1 MKNIIIISLGLLVL
15 LTTGCV
21 TKATHEATLA
31 ELGKTKDL
39 LVTAN
44 SKISKQSD
52 DIEAQKLEISKNLK
66 EISKTKDLLAAAQ
79 SKIDRQK
86 EKMKSQQLE
95 IEKNINEISKTR
107 NELLELGENK
117 LSLQKELEVSQELLN
132 SSEAKLETMRKIEA
146 ETKKRNEIYAH
157 FVNELQ
163 KMIDGGQLTVSI
175 EKGRI
180 VINLPDNVLF
190 ATGRSSVNPEGQVAL
205 KQVASVLKE
214 FSNRRFQVE
223 GHTDNVPIK
232 SARYPS
238 NWELSTARALNVVHL
253 MIKEGVDAK
262 NISAS
267 GFGEFQPRA
276 DNETKEGRALNRRIE
291 IIMLPN
297 LEILSNELP
306 KVIN

>member
-1 MKNIIIISLGLLVL
+1 LKITGDIMKNIIIISLGLMAL

-21 TKATHEATLA
+21 TKGTHEATLM
-31 ELGKTKDL
+31 ELGKTKDSL
-39 LVTAN
+39 TTAN
-44 SKISKQSD
+44 SKIDQQNEF
-52 DIEAQKLEISKNLK
+52 IESQKLEINKNL
-66 EISKTKDLLAAAQ
+66 
-79 SKIDRQK
+79 
-86 EKMKSQQLE
+86 
-95 IEKNINEISKTR
+95 NEISNTKS
-107 NELLELGENK
+107 ELEELDKNK
-117 LSLQKELEVSQELLN
+117 SKLQKELEDSQALLN
-132 SSEAKLETMRKIEA
+132 ASQSQLKTMREIEA
-146 ETKKRNEIYAH
+146 ETKKRNEIYAR
-157 FVNELQ
+157 FVKELQ

-190 ATGRSSVNPEGQVAL
+190 ATGHSIVNPEGQIAL
-205 KQVASVLKE
+205 KQIAAVLKE
-214 FSNRRFQVE
+214 FSDRSFQVE
-223 GHTDNVPIK
+223 GHTDNVPMK
-232 SARYPS
+232 SSRYPS

-253 MIKEGVDAK
+253 MIEEGVDAK

-306 KVIN
+306 KLIN

>member
-1 MKNIIIISLGLLVL
+1 MKNIIIISLGLVAL

-21 TKATHEATLA
+21 TKGTHEATLA
-31 ELGKTKDL
+31 ELGKTKDS
-39 LVTAN
+39 LVTAR
-44 SKISKQSD
+44 
-52 DIEAQKLEISKNLK
+52 
-66 EISKTKDLLAAAQ
+66 
-79 SKIDRQK
+79 SKIDKQSEDIK
-86 EKMKSQQLE
+86 AQQLE
-95 IEKNINEISKTR
+95 IEQNLEQISKT
-107 NELLELGENK
+107 NSELSKLEENK
-117 LSLQKELEVSQELLN
+117 LALQKDLAASQELLN
-132 SSEAKLETMRKIEA
+132 SSEAQLETMRQIEA
-146 ETKKRNEIYAH
+146 ETKKRNEIYAR

-190 ATGRSSVNPEGQVAL
+190 ATGHSNVNPEGKEAL
-205 KQVASVLKE
+205 KQIAAVLKE
-214 FSNRRFQVE
+214 FSDRSFQVE
-223 GHTDNVPIK
+223 GHTDNVPMK
-232 SARYPS
+232 SSRYPS

-253 MIKEGVDAK
+253 MIEEGVDAK
-262 NISAS
+262 NISAA
-267 GFGEFQPRA
+267 GFGEFKPRA

>member
-1 MKNIIIISLGLLVL
+1 MKNIIIISLGLMAL

-21 TKATHEATLA
+21 TKGTHEATLA
-31 ELGKTKDL
+31 ELGKTQESL
-39 LVTAN
+39 ITAN
-44 SKISKQSD
+44 SRISKQDSD
-52 DIEAQKLEISKNLK
+52 LEAQKLEINKNL
-66 EISKTKDLLAAAQ
+66 EQISKTNSEL
-79 SKIDRQK
+79 S
-86 EKMKSQQLE
+86 QLE
-95 IEKNINEISKTR
+95 
-107 NELLELGENK
+107 ENK
-117 LSLQKELEVSQELLN
+117 LALQKELAASQELLN
-132 SSEAKLETMRKIEA
+132 SSEAQLKTMRQIEA
-146 ETKKRNEIYAH
+146 ETKKRNEIYAR
-157 FVNELQ
+157 FVSELQ

-180 VINLPDNVLF
+180 VINLPENVLF
-190 ATGRSSVNPEGQVAL
+190 ATGHSNVNPEGQEAL
-205 KQVASVLKE
+205 KQIASVLKE
-214 FSNRRFQVE
+214 FSDRSFQVE
-223 GHTDNVPIK
+223 GHTDNVPMK

-253 MIKEGVDAK
+253 MIQEGVDAK
-262 NISAS
+262 NISAA

>member
-1 MKNIIIISLGLLVL
+1 MKNIIIISLGLVAL

-21 TKATHEATLA
+21 TKGTHEATLA
-31 ELGKTKDL
+31 ELGKTKDSL
-39 LVTAN
+39 IT
-44 SKISKQSD
+44 
-52 DIEAQKLEISKNLK
+52 
-66 EISKTKDLLAAAQ
+66 AQ
-79 SKIDRQK
+79 SKIDKQGEDIK
-86 EKMKSQQLE
+86 TQQLE
-95 IEKNINEISKTR
+95 IEQNLEQISKT
-107 NELLELGENK
+107 NSELSKLEENK
-117 LSLQKELEVSQELLN
+117 LALQKDFAASQELLN
-132 SSEAKLETMRKIEA
+132 SSEAQLETMRQIEA
-146 ETKKRNEIYAH
+146 ETKKRNEIYAR

-190 ATGRSSVNPEGQVAL
+190 ATGHSNVNPEGKEAL
-205 KQVASVLKE
+205 KQIAAVLKE
-214 FSNRRFQVE
+214 FSDRSFQVE
-223 GHTDNVPIK
+223 GHTDNIPMK
-232 SARYPS
+232 SSRYPS

-253 MIKEGVDAK
+253 MVQEGVDAK
-262 NISAS
+262 NISAA